1 MTAAFESLAGL
12 LGQTL
17 YLLLLI
23 GAAISVLIGIL
34 LFVDSA
40 RVLRWNGVLNGWF
53 STQGALAKLEAPRDI
68 KRILYRGHRI
78 AGVLV
83 VAGALYALA
92 ELWWRYPGLALARAF
107 GDLGSPEL
115 APLIF
120 ESVRLFLILGNVAAL
135 AAGTVVFF
143 RPSLLKPLE
152 GWADRVYRPR
162 ITGEGADKMRLQAD
176 EFAKAH
182 PRLLGLLTAAG
193 GVYVLLNLSFFYNT

>member
-23 GAAISVLIGIL
+23 GAGVSVLIGIL

-40 RVLRWNGVLNGWF
+40 RVLRWNGLLNGWF
-53 STQGALAKLEAPRDI
+53 STKGALGRLEAPRDI

-92 ELWWRYPGLALARAF
+92 ELWWRYPGLALGRAF
-107 GDLGSPEL
+107 GGLGSPEL
-115 APLIF
+115 GPLIF
-120 ESVRLFLILGNVAAL
+120 ESVRLFLILGNLAAL

-162 ITGEGADKMRLQAD
+162 MTSEGADKMRLQAD

-182 PRLLGLLTAAG
+182 PRLLGLLAAAG